1 MRFLDKILDK
11 KLFKVYDENI
21 LLVLVY
27 NDLKE
32 NMKYRYY
39 IIS

>member
-1 MRFLDKILDK
+1 MRFLNKILDK

-32 NMKYRYY
+32 NMKYR
-39 IIS
+39 

>member
-1 MRFLDKILDK
+1 MIFLDKILNK